1 MIRKKQIFL
10 SLLLAAVFLFTSC
23 GASGADSDS
32 GEPRKVTV
40 ITELNI
46 EDESASDESADEMEE
61 ANIFSELIREDGTV
75 DVTKV
80 PHLYF
85 YPLINDY
92 RAFDPEVVSGARIT
106 VNNSNNLTP
115 AESSARYWKS
125 SMRPGLCWSAL
136 PIFS

>member
-1 MIRKKQIFL
+1 MIGKKRILL

-23 GASGADSDS
+23 GASGAESDS

-85 YPLINDY
+85 YPLISSFSTY
-92 RAFDPEVVSGARIT
+92 SGLPSAAPERSAPARSSPQGSGNP
-106 VNNSNNLTP
+106 V
-115 AESSARYWKS
+115 
-125 SMRPGLCWSAL
+125 
-136 PIFS
+136 F